1 MGRADCELLGDKVAH
16 SAVRGRGRVQ
26 GVVLGVP
33 RVRLRCSHACA
44 RRQAQAGAQR
54 QDAPFDR
61 QRSQAPPSQHWR
73 MSRRDQGL
81 TMRDDYFCEQ
91 SLRLGILPLERRTAK
106 VLYIHLLLL
115 INGMHGPMP
124 GRSAMQTGRYQWVS
138 VATISLQSVEDSEI
152 PTYQL

>member
-1 MGRADCELLGDKVAH
+1 
-16 SAVRGRGRVQ
+16 
-26 GVVLGVP
+26 
-33 RVRLRCSHACA
+33 
-44 RRQAQAGAQR
+44 
-54 QDAPFDR
+54 
-61 QRSQAPPSQHWR
+61 
-73 MSRRDQGL
+73 
-81 TMRDDYFCEQ
+81 MRDDYFCEQ

-152 PTYQL
+152 PTYQLVRQVSQHGLPYEVLSVVQR